1 VTHDDVLS
9 RVNAYD
15 PADLLPA
22 SDLVADLGHW
32 EWAAWMR
39 LRAAAPG
46 RPVRVKGEA
55 VAFAATRDSR
65 GDPWLESFPEH
76 VHYAWNLP
84 VYRWHGPG
92 AGRWVCLDPF
102 TGVSGPTPVEV
113 PPDVRRALEAAA
125 AEAVR
130 RVLIASAPRR
140 PA

>member
-1 VTHDDVLS
+1 VTSDDVLS
-9 RVNAYD
+9 RVDSYD

-22 SDLVADLGHW
+22 SDLAADLGHW

-46 RPVRVKGEA
+46 CLVGVAGELI
-55 VAFAATRDSR
+55 AFAATRDPR
-65 GDPWLESFPEH
+65 GDPWIESFPDH
-76 VHYAWNLP
+76 AGP
-84 VYRWHGPG
+84 VYRWQGPG
-92 AGRWVCLDPF
+92 AGLWVCLDPWDPDA
-102 TGVSGPTPVEV
+102 GGPVEV

-125 AEAVR
+125 DAAVR

>member
-1 VTHDDVLS
+1 VTPEAVLS
-9 RVNAYD
+9 RVNAHD

-46 RPVRVKGEA
+46 SPVRVPGEA
-55 VAFAATRDSR
+55 LAFAATRDGSGR
-65 GDPWLESFPEH
+65 PWLESFPDQ
-76 VHYAWNLP
+76 VGPA
-84 VYRWHGPG
+84 YRWHGPG
-92 AGRWVCLDPF
+92 AGLWVCLDPWYPDID
-102 TGVSGPTPVEV
+102 VPAPVEV

-130 RVLIASAPRR
+130 RVLG
-140 PA
+140 

>member
-22 SDLVADLGHW
+22 SDIAADLGHW

-46 RPVRVKGEA
+46 RLVRTGWEPVPGALGRVRGEY
-55 VAFAATRDSR
+55 VAFAATR
-65 GDPWLESFPEH
+65 GPCGEPWIECFPDYLEP
-76 VHYAWNLP
+76 A
-84 VYRWHGPG
+84 YRWRGPG
-92 AGRWVCLDPF
+92 AGLWTCLDPWDPDAA
-102 TGVSGPTPVEV
+102 GRVEV

-130 RVLIASAPRR
+130 RVLG
-140 PA
+140 

>member
-1 VTHDDVLS
+1 VTPAEVLS
-9 RVNAYD
+9 RVNAHD

-46 RPVRVKGEA
+46 RFVRAPGDTL
-55 VAFAATRDSR
+55 AFAATLGQCDE
-65 GDPWLESFPEH
+65 PWVESVAVVGEPC
-76 VHYAWNLP
+76 
-84 VYRWHGPG
+84 YRWHGPG
-92 AGRWVCLDPF
+92 AGLWTCLDPDDPDAA
-102 TGVSGPTPVEV
+102 GPVEV

-130 RVLIASAPRR
+130 RVLG
-140 PA
+140 

>member
-1 VTHDDVLS
+1 VTNDAILS
-9 RVNAYD
+9 RVNAYE

-22 SDLVADLGHW
+22 SDLAEELGNW

-46 RPVRVKGEA
+46 SPVRAEGEA
-55 VAFAATRDSR
+55 LAFAATLDNI
-65 GDPWLESFPEH
+65 GGMWIESFPDCVE
-76 VHYAWNLP
+76 P

-92 AGRWVCLDPF
+92 AGQWVCLDPF
-102 TGVSGPTPVEV
+102 PGLPYLPSEGV

-130 RVLIASAPRR
+130 RALIDPAPRR